1 MPVPAP
7 KFDYFREQ
15 KQPEILTPQLSQQI
29 AMPPQ
34 KPFQQQPFQQ
44 QPFQQQPFQQQ
55 PYPSLFHQQFEP
67 PPPQYQ
73 QGSVPEWSKIGL

>member
-15 KQPEILTPQLSQQI
+15 QQPEILTPQLFQQI
-29 AMPPQ
+29 TMPP
-34 KPFQQQPFQQ
+34 Q

-67 PPPQYQ
+67 PPPPYQ

>member
-34 KPFQQQPFQQ
+34 QPFQQ

-55 PYPSLFHQQFEP
+55 P

>member
-34 KPFQQQPFQQ
+34 

-55 PYPSLFHQQFEP
+55 PYPSLFHQQFEL